1 MTEGNIGA
9 NRAYRINVQFERQ
22 DNPLLAAELDKFRKG
37 AKRHNRLLI
46 LATLGLTVESKAR
59 AAPVCAGPGVNA
71 DSEAASRAE
80 SAAYPC
86 RMSEDDVRALLGD
99 EP

>member
-1 MTEGNIGA
+1 MTEGNVDA
-9 NRAYRINVQFERQ
+9 NRTYRINVQFERQ

-46 LATLGLTVESKAR
+46 LATLGLTVEGK
-59 AAPVCAGPGVNA
+59 VQ
-71 DSEAASRAE
+71 AASVPAGRDLAGRAE
-80 SAAYPC
+80 DTGQIASTGYPC